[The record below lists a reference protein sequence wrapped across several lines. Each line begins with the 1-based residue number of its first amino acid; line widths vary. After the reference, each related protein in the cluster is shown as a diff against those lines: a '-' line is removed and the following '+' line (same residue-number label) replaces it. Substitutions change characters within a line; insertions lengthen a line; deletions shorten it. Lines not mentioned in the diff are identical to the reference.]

1 MRIIAFSRP
10 VRSPGFWPG
19 ARTWPAS
26 GSCRDCSHLAARLRR
41 RTLVQEAEI
50 AQWAILRQDE
60 LDPAA
65 HCKAKV
71 GFPEAAVEGVS
82 DEQNVRNVAGVLDRS
97 SV

>member
-1 MRIIAFSRP
+1 
-10 VRSPGFWPG
+10 
-19 ARTWPAS
+19 
-26 GSCRDCSHLAARLRR
+26 
-41 RTLVQEAEI
+41 LVQEAEI